1 MSHHS
6 DENQLTASSESFW
19 EPGNYK
25 RTTKRIEDGH
35 RLCGDLIQLATE
47 RAEIEKNYAKSLKT
61 WSKKWN
67 DLIEKGLLARLR
79 KLKCP
84 LPAASSF
91 PESIVLLHLFSIRSC
106 GGWFFRFMAVP
117 MHPAVIPALIPLGIA
132 HTLIRDA
139 LHQPVTFL
147 LFLLFFFLLLP
158 LPQDRNTGRQK
169 PPGRAS
175 SGKRKAYRSCIPKSG
190 TTWPKMCPIR
200 SDPGRRKPT
209 IKWAFFCFSLSK
221 RKRLTFTS
229 L

>member
-1 MSHHS
+1 MTTISFYYYKWNEYIHAVLFCVDLSRCRRREENKMSHHS

-91 PESIVLLHLFSIRSC
+91 PESIVLLHLFSI
-106 GGWFFRFMAVP
+106 
-117 MHPAVIPALIPLGIA
+117 
-132 HTLIRDA
+132 
-139 LHQPVTFL
+139 
-147 LFLLFFFLLLP
+147 
-158 LPQDRNTGRQK
+158 
-169 PPGRAS
+169 
-175 SGKRKAYRSCIPKSG
+175 
-190 TTWPKMCPIR
+190 
-200 SDPGRRKPT
+200 
-209 IKWAFFCFSLSK
+209 
-221 RKRLTFTS
+221 
-229 L
+229 